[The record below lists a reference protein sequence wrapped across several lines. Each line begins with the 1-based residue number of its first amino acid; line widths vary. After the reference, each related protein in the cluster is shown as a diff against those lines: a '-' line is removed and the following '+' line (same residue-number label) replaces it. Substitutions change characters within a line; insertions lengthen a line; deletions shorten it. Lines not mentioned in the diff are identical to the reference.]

1 MNAIYSGR
9 WFVLVLLL
17 GLAADAWGA
26 EGRLVRFD
34 PPVSQWPLNRPFS
47 VMLEIEG
54 DAVDEVIVHARMPRH
69 DHGLVER
76 PAVSA
81 GKERN
86 RIAVEGLLLHMAGTW
101 EIYFDLRTGALIE
114 RVQVDLTLP

>member
-1 MNAIYSGR
+1 MTAMAAVR
-9 WFVLVLLL
+9 WLVLVLML
-17 GLAADAWGA
+17 GFAADAWSA
-26 EGRLVRFD
+26 EDRLVRFE
-34 PPVSQWPLNRPFS
+34 PPVSQWPLNRPFT
-47 VMLEIEG
+47 VMLAIDG

-81 GKERN
+81 RKEPN

-101 EIYFDLRTGALIE
+101 EVYFDLRTGALIE
-114 RVQVDLTLP
+114 RVQVDVTLP